1 MTESKKIVYVIQE
14 LPGTKVGVPKINI
27 MSARKHGEFKFLLP
41 EFSQIIFSP
50 GPLIFKLRNL
60 LKDYTPE
67 DYLLL
72 TGDPAIIGV
81 ACSIVSDMTNGR
93 YNLLKWDK
101 QIECIIRFQLTY
113 TRKEKYKMSNINFEA
128 DQREDLDSVNEAGS
142 LAEQVVKLQKLE
154 EELLVKEAEA
164 KELKRK
170 VDLVSSEVIP
180 TMMQEMN
187 ISTLKL
193 ADGTSV
199 EVKPVYGASIP
210 ADKKEDA
217 YTWLREN
224 GLGDLIKNEVTVAF
238 GRSED
243 NKAQQYAVLAQGQG
257 YEPVQKLKVEPMTLK
272 ALVRERIEN
281 GLDMPSDLFNLFTSN
296 RTKITRNK

>member
-1 MTESKKIVYVIQE
+1 
-14 LPGTKVGVPKINI
+14 
-27 MSARKHGEFKFLLP
+27 
-41 EFSQIIFSP
+41 
-50 GPLIFKLRNL
+50 
-60 LKDYTPE
+60 
-67 DYLLL
+67 
-72 TGDPAIIGV
+72 
-81 ACSIVSDMTNGR
+81 
-93 YNLLKWDK
+93 
-101 QIECIIRFQLTY
+101 
-113 TRKEKYKMSNINFEA
+113 MSNINFEQ
-128 DQREDLDSVNEAGS
+128 DKREDLDSVNEAGS

-154 EELLVKEAEA
+154 EDFLKKEDEL

-170 VDLVSSEVIP
+170 VDLISSEVIP

>member
-1 MTESKKIVYVIQE
+1 M
-14 LPGTKVGVPKINI
+14 
-27 MSARKHGEFKFLLP
+27 
-41 EFSQIIFSP
+41 
-50 GPLIFKLRNL
+50 
-60 LKDYTPE
+60 
-67 DYLLL
+67 
-72 TGDPAIIGV
+72 
-81 ACSIVSDMTNGR
+81 
-93 YNLLKWDK
+93 
-101 QIECIIRFQLTY
+101 
-113 TRKEKYKMSNINFEA
+113 RKEKYKMSNVINFEA
-128 DQREDLDSVNEAGS
+128 DQRENLDSVNEAGS
-142 LAEQVVKLQKLE
+142 LAEQVVKLEKLE
-154 EELLVKEAEA
+154 GELLIKEGEL

-217 YTWLREN
+217 YKWLREN
-224 GLGDLIKNEVTVAF
+224 GLGDLIKNEITVAF

-243 NKAQQYAVLAQGQG
+243 NKAQQYAVLMQGQG

-272 ALVRERIEN
+272 ALVRERVEA